1 MSGTVAHASPDTELW
16 SSRRRALRRNL
27 TALLFLLPTFL
38 FLAIFMY
45 QPALNVVYHSLF
57 RWDGFSVARFIGF
70 KNYTTMVSDPN
81 MHIATRNLGWFFLGW
96 MVQRISPFLVAE
108 LVFNLKRERSKYW
121 YRTLFVL
128 PMVVPFL
135 VTIMIWKF
143 IYNPLPKIGVL
154 NRFLGVIG
162 LEELQTAW
170 LAEPKLVIPAL
181 LLVSFPW
188 ISGWPFMIFYAGLQQ
203 IPNEVLD
210 AAVIDGCSVWQRIAR
225 IDIPLVTT
233 SIQLVAIQTMIGII
247 QDFAFVLIMTLGGPA
262 KASLVPGLLLYL
274 AAFRGDNMGYGAT
287 IGVTMFMAIFVL
299 TLLSFRYT
307 TSPFAR
313 TRRTKTG

>member
-1 MSGTVAHASPDTELW
+1 MSVQTADTGLDSKLW
-16 SSRRRALRRNL
+16 SGRRRALRRNL
-27 TALLFLLPTFL
+27 TAFFFLLPTFL

-45 QPALNVVYHSLF
+45 QPTVNVIYHSFF
-57 RWDGFSVARFIGF
+57 RWDGFTVERYIGF
-70 KNYTTMVSDPN
+70 GNFTKMVSDPN

-96 MVQRISPFLVAE
+96 MLQRISPFLVAE
-108 LVFNLKRERSKYW
+108 LVFNLRRERTKYW

-143 IYNPLPKIGVL
+143 IYNPLPTIGVL
-154 NRFLGVIG
+154 NRMLGSFG
-162 LEELQTAW
+162 LEEWQTAW
-170 LAEPKLVIPAL
+170 LSEPRLVIPAL

-203 IPNEVLD
+203 IPSEVLD
-210 AAVIDGCSVWQRIAR
+210 ASVMDGCNVWQRMFR
-225 IDIPLVTT
+225 IDIPLVVT

-247 QDFAFVLIMTLGGPA
+247 QDFAFVLIMTAGGPA
-262 KASLVPGLLLYL
+262 KASLVPGLLLFM
-274 AAFRGDNMGYGAT
+274 AAFRGDHMGYGAT
-287 IGVTMFMAIFVL
+287 IGVTMFIAIFIL

-313 TRRTKTG
+313 TRRTRET

>member
-1 MSGTVAHASPDTELW
+1 MSVQTADAGFDTGLW
-16 SSRRRALRRNL
+16 SGRRRTLRRNL
-27 TALLFLLPTFL
+27 TALLFLLPTFV
-38 FLAIFMY
+38 FLSVFMY
-45 QPALNVVYHSLF
+45 QPTLNVIYHSLF

-70 KNYTTMVSDPN
+70 KNYINLVSDPN

-96 MVQRISPFLVAE
+96 MLQRLSPFLVAE

-143 IYNPLPKIGVL
+143 IYNPLPQIGML
-154 NRFLGVIG
+154 NRLLGVVG
-162 LEELQTAW
+162 MEEMQTAW
-170 LAEPKLVIPAL
+170 LSEPKLVIPAL

-188 ISGWPFMIFYAGLQQ
+188 ISGWPFLVFYAGLQQ

-210 AAVIDGCSVWQRIAR
+210 ASVMDGCGVWQRMVR
-225 IDIPLVTT
+225 IDIPLVIT

-287 IGVTMFMAIFVL
+287 IGVTMFSAIFIL

-313 TRRTKTG
+313 TRRTRAG

>member
-1 MSGTVAHASPDTELW
+1 MSVQTADAGLDSGLW
-16 SSRRRALRRNL
+16 RGRRRALRRNL
-27 TALLFLLPTFL
+27 TASLFLLPTFL

-45 QPALNVVYHSLF
+45 QPTINVIYHTLF
-57 RWDGFSVARFIGF
+57 RWDGFSLERFVGF
-70 KNYTTMVSDPN
+70 KNYITMVNDPN

-96 MVQRISPFLVAE
+96 MLQRISPFLVAE
-108 LVFNLKRERSKYW
+108 LVFNLKRERTKYW
-121 YRTLFVL
+121 YRMLFVL

-143 IYNPLPKIGVL
+143 IYNPLPQIGVL
-154 NRFLGVIG
+154 NRMLGSFG
-162 LEELQTAW
+162 LEEWQTAW
-170 LAEPKLVIPAL
+170 LSEPSLVIVAL

-210 AAVIDGCSVWQRIAR
+210 ASVMDGCNVWQRMVW
-225 IDIPLVTT
+225 IDIPLVVT

-247 QDFAFVLIMTLGGPA
+247 QDFAFVLIMTAGGPA
-262 KASLVPGLLLYL
+262 KASLVPGLLLFM
-274 AAFRGDNMGYGAT
+274 AAFRGDQMGYGAT
-287 IGVTMFMAIFVL
+287 IGVTLFIAIFIL

-313 TRRTKTG
+313 TRRTRET